1 MKPPVLVT
9 SRIPSSVLSRLDAI
23 AAVDVANDGLTREA
37 LLDRVRDKAALVSV
51 VTDCVNADVIAA
63 GQGLRVIAN
72 IAVGYDNIDLG
83 AAADRGISVTN
94 TPGVLTD
101 AVAELTWGLILCVTR
116 RISEGE
122 RLVRQHA
129 WKGWAL
135 DFMLGMELGGKQLGI
150 VGAGRIGRAVAARAP
165 AFGMRVVFAAR
176 RASGGS
182 QDAGGDAAVMPLDQL
197 LVSSDV
203 VSLHLP
209 LRPNTR
215 HLIDRR
221 TLARMKRSAYLINTA
236 RGPIIDETALDWALE
251 ERLIAGAAL
260 DVHEHEPT
268 VHPGLMR
275 RPNVVLAP
283 HLGSASRETRTA
295 MADLAAR
302 NVEAVLGGKA
312 PLTPVAAGDTA

>member
-1 MKPPVLVT
+1 
-9 SRIPSSVLSRLDAI
+9 
-23 AAVDVANDGLTREA
+23 
-37 LLDRVRDKAALVSV
+37 
-51 VTDCVNADVIAA
+51 
-63 GQGLRVIAN
+63 
-72 IAVGYDNIDLG
+72 
-83 AAADRGISVTN
+83 
-94 TPGVLTD
+94 
-101 AVAELTWGLILCVTR
+101 
-116 RISEGE
+116 
-122 RLVRQHA
+122 
-129 WKGWAL
+129 
-135 DFMLGMELGGKQLGI
+135 
-150 VGAGRIGRAVAARAP
+150 
-165 AFGMRVVFAAR
+165 MRVVFAAH

-215 HLIDRR
+215 HLLDRR

-275 RPNVVLAP
+275 WPNVVLAP